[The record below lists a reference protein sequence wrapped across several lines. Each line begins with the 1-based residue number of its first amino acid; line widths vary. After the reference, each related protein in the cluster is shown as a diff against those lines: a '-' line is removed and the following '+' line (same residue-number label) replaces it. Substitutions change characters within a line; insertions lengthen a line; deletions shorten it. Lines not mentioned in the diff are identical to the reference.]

1 MKDYQVFQGKDRK
14 HGYSY
19 QAAVF
24 PNGQYV
30 VNKVPCVLF
39 TIAPLPAMT
48 DCFCVLQA

>member
-19 QAAVF
+19 QDAVF